1 MLLKVRL
8 ALIAPLALKASQA
21 AIEWGDPSCWSGWRV
36 HELCCYPNAK
46 VKRDGT
52 TEELGFQ
59 PCWDETRNVS
69 RCCRPRGSFFRVSGD
84 LSARAEAFLEG
95 CQAPAWQ
102 NFLFKVRMT
111 AGNLWMVDSRE
122 TKWFQYF
129 GLRMARRRSTGA
141 CAAGMAIHRV
151 LWDYLSVDVSEES
164 ITALNVLASLDVELR
179 RWGGL
184 FPAFGMTLEQLRFIR
199 SLQLLQNLYT
209 NRPVRRKFKYQPF
222 NNRVAGASPMA
233 FDFGASGGLDTEF
246 YLSSGFKVVAIE
258 GNIAALQKLRSR
270 LVRFENRQN
279 LTLVHAV
286 AGASSA
292 PPTAEFKVDHHQ
304 PEISGLFDKK
314 PFKDGNVEIVPRRA
328 CGALYSHF
336 LRRSRRNRPEYV
348 KIDLEGLDVPCLV
361 SLLRNS
367 TAPHEGP
374 DGMLRP
380 WATGRR
386 QKSVAN
392 SSTMARPPSPN
403 FLSIEVHLRH
413 PVHILEETAIE
424 RARMLR
430 NLLRGRYCAAKLCRQ
445 HIYNIRH
452 VEGFGTL
459 SRSGLGSSGLF
470 GNAAVDW
477 RAGEEWRPLETVLT
491 ELPLAGWLSVL
502 AMEWFDLHLRRC

>member
-1 MLLKVRL
+1 MLLQVCL

-21 AIEWGDPSCWSGWRV
+21 AIEWGDSSCWSGWRV
-36 HELCCYPNAK
+36 YELCCFPSAE
-46 VKRDGT
+46 VKPDGT

-84 LSARAEAFLEG
+84 LPPHAEMLLEG

-129 GLRMARRRSTGA
+129 GLRVARRRSPGA

-164 ITALNVLASLDVELR
+164 ITALNVLTSLDVELR
-179 RWGGL
+179 PWGGL
-184 FPAFGMTLEQLRFIR
+184 FRAFGMTLEQLRFIR

-209 NRPVRRKFKYQPF
+209 NRPVRRKFKHRPYK
-222 NNRVAGASPMA
+222 NRVAGTSPLA
-233 FDFGASGGLDTEF
+233 FDFGSSGGLDTEF
-246 YLSSGFKVVAIE
+246 YLSSGFKVIAVE

-270 LVRFENRQN
+270 LVHFENRQN

-292 PPTAEFKVDHHQ
+292 PPMAEFKIDHHQ

-314 PFKDGNVEIVPRRA
+314 PFKDANVEMVPRRA

-336 LRRSRRNRPEYV
+336 VRRSRRNRPEYV

-367 TAPHEGP
+367 TAPHERP
-374 DGMLRP
+374 DGMLHP

-386 QKSVAN
+386 HESMAN
-392 SSTMARPPSPN
+392 SSITSRPLSPN

-413 PVHILEETAIE
+413 PVHILEET
-424 RARMLR
+424 LR
-430 NLLRGRYCAAKLCRQ
+430 SLLRGRYCAAKLCRQ

-452 VEGFGTL
+452 VEGFGIL
-459 SRSGLGSSGLF
+459 SRAGLGSSGLF

-477 RAGEEWRPLETVLT
+477 RAGEEWRPLEAVLA
-491 ELPLAGWLSVL
+491 ELPQAAWLSVL
-502 AMEWFDLHLRRC
+502 SMEWFDLHLRRC